1 MSEETARELIE
12 AMTELTSAIRENTD
26 HLHSNTRESHQLR
39 ESLDRASQDV
49 SNLVYALGRTE
60 SSVESLDRTINQASS
75 RY

>member
-1 MSEETARELIE
+1 MNEETARELIE
-12 AMTELTSAIRENTD
+12 AMIELTSVIRKHMD
-26 HLHSNTRESHQLR
+26 SLHGNTRESHQLR
-39 ESLDRASQDV
+39 ESLDRTSQDV